1 MLSQYRKK
9 IMEEVEAYLRAPSE
23 THAEEIYRWLLE
35 YLYEVEDEEERAY
48 RSHPSVE
55 DIP

>member
-1 MLSQYRKK
+1 MLGHYRKR
-9 IMEEVEAYLRAPSE
+9 IREEVEAYLRAPTE
-23 THAEEIYRWLLE
+23 DHAEEIYRWLLE
-35 YLYEVEDEEERAY
+35 YLYEVEDEEEKAY